1 MRGGDFNCLSQQQH
15 SRILNSMKFR
25 VPASFASHM
34 AEVPLSNSGRDTGR
48 FTNSGAA

>member
-1 MRGGDFNCLSQQQH
+1 MLIPATAFPNP
-15 SRILNSMKFR
+15 ILYSMKFR

-34 AEVPLSNSGRDTGR
+34 AAVPLSNSGRDTGR